1 LDKKEGLFPDPN
13 HPGQQHQE
21 KSVRLPID
29 GSFHLS
35 PQDDQ
40 LVPQQR
46 VFCNQFSF
54 VSGQIGECAEHKGGR
69 QCFDLPQ
76 NTFLERMQ
84 DKTDALLDRGKYSST
99 DGTSSS

>member
-1 LDKKEGLFPDPN
+1 MRRTFSPLIPN
-13 HPGQQHQE
+13 IY
-21 KSVRLPID
+21 SL
-29 GSFHLS
+29 LNA
-35 PQDDQ
+35 Q

-69 QCFDLPQ
+69 QWFDLPQ

-84 DKTDALLDRGKYSST
+84 DKTDALLDRGTYTQHRWNLFFVKIST
-99 DGTSSS
+99 WSEPARRMVFFP